1 MNGVIVGCL
10 GGLYS
15 VLCDGMI
22 YSCRA
27 RGSFRHEK
35 NPPLVGDRCSFAAEQ
50 KRGFVI
56 EKLEERKNALIRPSV
71 SNIDYLMIA
80 FAVRSPA
87 PDALYIDKLTSVA
100 VYNKIAPVIAITKA
114 DLDGE
119 AAEKYR
125 EIYEK
130 AEIPVFLTSSEKN
143 EGVDALRDFIASHS
157 DATFAFAGASGV
169 GKSSLLNAIFPELLL
184 KTGAI
189 SEKIERG
196 KHTTRAVS
204 LFQMCDFIDG
214 ASGFIADTP
223 GFSMLDF
230 VAFNFFSIDD
240 LPHTFPEFEKYLG
253 KCRWRDC
260 THTKEDG
267 CAVAE
272 ATQRGE
278 IALSRRES
286 FLKMYEELS
295 KKNAWG

>member
-1 MNGVIVGCL
+1 MTGIIVGCL

-15 VLCDGMI
+15 VLSDGKI

-50 KRGFVI
+50 KHGFVI
-56 EKLEERKNALIRPSV
+56 DKLDQRKNALIRPSV
-71 SNIDYLMIA
+71 ANIDCLLIA

-87 PDALYIDKLTSVA
+87 PDTLYIDKLTSVA
-100 VYNKIAPVIAITKA
+100 VYNKITPVIAVTKA
-114 DLDGE
+114 DLDPA
-119 AAEKYR
+119 AAEKFK

-130 AEIPVFLTSSEKN
+130 ANIPVFVTSSATG
-143 EGVDALRDFIASHS
+143 EGVDDLRDFIASRGN
-157 DATFAFAGASGV
+157 ATFAFAGASGV
-169 GKSSLLNAIFPELLL
+169 GKSSLMNAIFPDLKL

-196 KHTTRAVS
+196 RHTTRAVS
-204 LFQMCDFIDG
+204 LYPLCELVDG
-214 ASGFIADTP
+214 ANGFIADTP

-230 VAFNFFSIDD
+230 IAFNFFPREE
-240 LPHTFPEFEKYLG
+240 LPHTFPEFEKFLG

-267 CAVAE
+267 CAITEAVA
-272 ATQRGE
+272 RGE
-278 IALSRRES
+278 IAKSRRES
-286 FLKMYEELS
+286 FLKMDEELS
-295 KKNAWG
+295 KKNAWE

>member
-1 MNGVIVGCL
+1 MTGIIVGCL

-15 VLCDGMI
+15 VLSDGKF

-35 NPPLVGDRCSFAAEQ
+35 NPPLVGDRCSFVAEQ

-56 EKLEERKNALIRPSV
+56 EKLDERKNALIRPSV
-71 SNIDYLMIA
+71 SNVDHLIIT

-87 PDALYIDKLTSVA
+87 PDTLYIDKLVSVA
-100 VYNKIAPVIAITKA
+100 VYNKINPVIAVTKS

-119 AAEKYR
+119 AAEKYK
-125 EIYEK
+125 EIYKK
-130 AEIPVFLTSSEKN
+130 AGVPVFITSSEKN
-143 EGVDALRDFIASHS
+143 KGVDTLRDFILSHGEE
-157 DATFAFAGASGV
+157 TFAFAGASGV
-169 GKSSLLNAIFPELLL
+169 GKSSLLNAIFPDLVL

-204 LFQMCDFIDG
+204 LFPMSDFVEG
-214 ASGFIADTP
+214 ATGFIADTP

-230 VAFNFFSIDD
+230 IAFNFFPLDD
-240 LPHTFPEFEKYLG
+240 LPHTFPEFEKYTG

-267 CAVAE
+267 CAITE
-272 ATQRGE
+272 ATRRGD
-278 IALSRRES
+278 IAQSRRES

-295 KKNAWG
+295 KKTAW

>member
-1 MNGVIVGCL
+1 MTGIIVGCL

-15 VLCDGMI
+15 VLSDGKI

-35 NPPLVGDRCSFAAEQ
+35 NTPLVGDRCFFAAEQ

-71 SNIDYLMIA
+71 SNVDHLIIA
-80 FAVRSPA
+80 FAVRSPT
-87 PDALYIDKLTSVA
+87 PDALYIDKLASVA
-100 VYNKIAPVIAITKA
+100 VYNKIDPIIAITKS
-114 DLDGE
+114 DIDGE
-119 AAEKYR
+119 AAEKYK

-130 AEIPVFLTSSEKN
+130 ANMPVFITSSEKN
-143 EGVDALRDFIASHS
+143 EGIDALRNFISSHS

-169 GKSSLLNAIFPELLL
+169 GKSSLLNAIFPDLVL

-204 LFQMCDFIDG
+204 LFPMSNFIDG
-214 ASGFIADTP
+214 ATGFIADTP

-230 VAFNFFSIDD
+230 IAFNFFSLDD
-240 LPHTFPEFEKYLG
+240 LPHTFPEFEKYVG

-267 CAVAE
+267 CAIKD
-272 ATQRGE
+272 ATECGE
-278 IALSRRES
+278 IAQSRRES
-286 FLKMYEELS
+286 FLKMYDELS
-295 KKNAWG
+295 KKSSW

>member
-1 MNGVIVGCL
+1 MTGTIVGCL

-15 VLCDGMI
+15 VLSDGGI

-27 RGSFRHEK
+27 RGSFRHDK
-35 NPPLVGDRCSFAAEQ
+35 NPPLVGDRCEFSAEQ

-56 EKLEERKNALIRPSV
+56 EKLYERKNALIRPSV
-71 SNIDYLMIA
+71 ANVDHLIIT

-87 PDALYIDKLTSVA
+87 PDALYIDKLVSVA
-100 VYNKIAPVIAITKA
+100 VYNKIKPVVAVTKS
-114 DLDGE
+114 DLDGG
-119 AAEKYR
+119 AAEKFK
-125 EIYEK
+125 EIYNK
-130 AEIPVFLTSSEKN
+130 AGVPVFVTSSEKN
-143 EGVDALRDFIASHS
+143 EGVDALRDFILSRG

-169 GKSSLLNAIFPELLL
+169 GKSSLLNAIFPDLVL

-204 LFQMCDFIDG
+204 LFPMSGFIDG
-214 ASGFIADTP
+214 ATGFIADTP

-230 VAFNFFSIDD
+230 IAFNFFPLDD
-240 LPHTFPEFEKYLG
+240 LPHTFPEFEKYAG

-267 CAVAE
+267 CAITE
-272 ATQRGE
+272 ATRRGD
-278 IALSRRES
+278 IAQSRRES

-295 KKNAWG
+295 KKTAW